1 MFNLFKQKEATLFNG
16 KKVKEGDKITLQQD
30 DVMHPSFWFMR
41 DNHTFIKL
49 KGKNAKEVKQHALE
63 VAKENAYGMICP
75 VRILQGEKELHSVGE
90 CCHVDKDGNVD
101 LKKWWDD
108 IMKEDC
114 VRCYDG
120 A

>member
-1 MFNLFKQKEATLFNG
+1 MNTENDFD
-16 KKVKEGDKITLQQD
+16 KVETKALSQIA
-30 DVMHPSFWFMR
+30 VMHPSFYFMR

-49 KGKNAKEVKQHALE
+49 QGKSANEVKQHALE
-63 VAKENAYGMICP
+63 VAKENPYGMVCSVSIS
-75 VRILQGEKELHSVGE
+75 QGEKEMRRVGE
-90 CCHVDKDGNVD
+90 CCHVDKNGNVD
-101 LKKWWDD
+101 LRNWWDE